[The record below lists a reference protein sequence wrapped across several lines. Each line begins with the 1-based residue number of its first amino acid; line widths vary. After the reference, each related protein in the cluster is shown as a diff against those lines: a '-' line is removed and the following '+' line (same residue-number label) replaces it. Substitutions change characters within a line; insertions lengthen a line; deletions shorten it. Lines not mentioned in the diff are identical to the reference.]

1 MPICG
6 FILLVY
12 VYILKIK
19 ILLKL
24 AAMFKNSVNIFL
36 NKKEK
41 FL

>member
-12 VYILKIK
+12 AYILTIK

-24 AAMFKNSVNIFL
+24 AAMFKRIVDW
-36 NKKEK
+36 NKIR
-41 FL
+41 F

>member
-12 VYILKIK
+12 VYIFTIK

-24 AAMFKNSVNIFL
+24 AAMFKRMVDW
-36 NKKEK
+36 NKIR
-41 FL
+41 F

>member
-24 AAMFKNSVNIFL
+24 AAMFKKIVDW
-36 NKKEK
+36 NKIR
-41 FL
+41 F

>member
-24 AAMFKNSVNIFL
+24 AAMSKKIVDW
-36 NKKEK
+36 NKIR
-41 FL
+41 F

>member
-24 AAMFKNSVNIFL
+24 AAMFKKIVDL
-36 NKKEK
+36 NKIR
-41 FL
+41 F